1 MLPSEKV
8 TMYKMHSETHTKI
21 SQIQSD
27 HLIDRHDI
35 ANKALQ
41 LK

>member
-1 MLPSEKV
+1 
-8 TMYKMHSETHTKI
+8 
-21 SQIQSD
+21 QIQSD
-27 HLIDRHDI
+27 HLFYRHDI